1 MNAHHSILLIE
12 DDRIDAMTV
21 MRALRDLGS
30 TNPLHHVTDGEK
42 ALTFLVDPA
51 SPRPM
56 LILLDLNMPRMNG
69 AEFLAVIKADDLFR
83 AIPIVVLTT
92 SQEDRD
98 RLRAFD
104 LSAAGYIVKPV
115 DYTQFVNVMRTV
127 LDYWTTSQTP
137 PI

>member
-21 MRALRDLGS
+21 TRALRDLGS

-42 ALTFLVDPA
+42 ALSFLVDPA

-83 AIPIVVLTT
+83 AIPIVV
-92 SQEDRD
+92 
-98 RLRAFD
+98 RAFD

>member
-1 MNAHHSILLIE
+1 
-12 DDRIDAMTV
+12 MTV
-21 MRALRDLGS
+21 TRALRDLGS

-42 ALTFLVDPA
+42 ALSFLVDPA

>member
-1 MNAHHSILLIE
+1 MNSHHHILLVE

-42 ALTFLVDPA
+42 ALTFLRDPA
-51 SPRPM
+51 NPRPM

>member
-21 MRALRDLGS
+21 TRALRDLGS

-42 ALTFLVDPA
+42 ALSFLVDPA

-83 AIPIVVLTT
+83 AIPVVVLTT

>member
-21 MRALRDLGS
+21 TRALRDLGS

-42 ALTFLVDPA
+42 ALSFLVDPA

>member
-1 MNAHHSILLIE
+1 LNAHHSILLIE

-21 MRALRDLGS
+21 TRALRDLGS

-42 ALTFLVDPA
+42 ALSFLVDPA